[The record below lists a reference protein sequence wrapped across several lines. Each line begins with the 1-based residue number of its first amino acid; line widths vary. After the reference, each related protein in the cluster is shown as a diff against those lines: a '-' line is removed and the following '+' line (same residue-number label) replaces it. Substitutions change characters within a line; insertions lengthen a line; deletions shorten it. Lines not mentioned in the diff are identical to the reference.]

1 MPKFKLSPQLQLVE
15 EGARGREASEAA
27 NPADGTTALRHYG
40 TEARGEGKGSKG
52 RRLEILPFF
61 LQLGVG
67 CRTGQ
72 GLLCCCDG
80 GSSVLPHH
88 CCQDRSLHETQ
99 RASPGLRPSQDK
111 QIVIWC

>member
-1 MPKFKLSPQLQLVE
+1 MVTWLFSNYRLSCSRWK
-15 EGARGREASEAA
+15 RGRGVAQRA
-27 NPADGTTALRHYG
+27 NPANGTIYGTTA
-40 TEARGEGKGSKG
+40 
-52 RRLEILPFF
+52 RRLGAKAKAVRQKANDIAFF

-88 CCQDRSLHETQ
+88 CCQDRSLYETQ
-99 RASPGLRPSQDK
+99 RASPRLRPSREK
-111 QIVIWC
+111 HIVIWC

>member
-1 MPKFKLSPQLQLVE
+1 MVTWLFSNYRPSCSRWK
-15 EGARGREASEAA
+15 RGRGVAKRAKQRIQR
-27 NPADGTTALRHYG
+27 TALRHYG

-88 CCQDRSLHETQ
+88 CCHDRSLYETQ
-99 RASPGLRPSQDK
+99 RASPRLRPSQDK

>member
-1 MPKFKLSPQLQLVE
+1 MAIFKLSPQLQPVE

-27 NPADGTTALRHYG
+27 NPANGTTALRHYG

-88 CCQDRSLHETQ
+88 CCHDRSLYETQ
-99 RASPGLRPSQDK
+99 RASPRLRPSQDK

>member
-1 MPKFKLSPQLQLVE
+1 MAIFKLSPQLQLVE

-27 NPADGTTALRHYG
+27 NSAIGERHYG

-61 LQLGVG
+61 SQLGVG

-80 GSSVLPHH
+80 GSLVLPHR
-88 CCQDRSLHETQ
+88 CCQDRSFHETQ

>member
-1 MPKFKLSPQLQLVE
+1 MAIFKLSPQLQLVE
-15 EGARGREASEAA
+15 KGARGREASEAA
-27 NPADGTTALRHYG
+27 NSANGANGERHYG

-52 RRLEILPFF
+52 SRPQILPFF
-61 LQLGVG
+61 SQLGMG

-88 CCQDRSLHETQ
+88 CCQDRSFHETQ
-99 RASPGLRPSQDK
+99 RASPRLRPSQDK
-111 QIVIWC
+111 QMVIWC